1 MNNRFKT
8 TQVSQNLKRLRFLK
22 AAYLKAKTQEQ
33 LSKIGHYLL
42 KVLSQ
47 LRKVVSWMRIK
58 PILGS
63 ALTGML
69 LMGSTSGEAQ
79 KFGEPIKI
87 DHPEL
92 IGATV
97 PDMAD
102 IDGDGDLDIVHAH
115 FYSSFLNGYFEN
127 IGTPEEFTIG
137 DNFTALAII
146 DTTDSDRV
154 ITEMVDL
161 DNDGDLDYTSMGYG
175 DYYEQ
180 LFYYIE
186 NIGNGAFGDI
196 QIDTIAD
203 SEPLLYFAID
213 PNFVDIDGDGDLDLV
228 TAGYDVV
235 AYNAS
240 YAMQLGLMY
249 VENIGT
255 AESHVWGE
263 ASLEQ
268 NFPIIAQE
276 EEAPTSIELADFDGD
291 GDADIILSQYED
303 YDNNIYRVLYL
314 ENNGNGF
321 SEPVELEFFDVQEGI
336 ALLTSGDVDEDGDID
351 IVFNN
356 FPASI
361 YSGFP
366 ANLYWVENQNISSI
380 TEQQLETKAFSLANE
395 LVVDKLQLMANAT
408 KTMTI
413 EATVIN
419 SQGRLLKKESIH
431 LQSGDSDSYITLPDL
446 TAGSYFLVVSTE
458 EGTQTLSFTKI

>member
-8 TQVSQNLKRLRFLK
+8 TQVSQDLKRLRILK
-22 AAYLKAKTQEQ
+22 AAFLKAKTQEQ
-33 LSKIGHYLL
+33 RFKIHHYLI
-42 KVLSQ
+42 KVFSQ
-47 LRKVVSWMRIK
+47 LKKLVSLKRLK

-69 LMGSTSGEAQ
+69 LLGFTSVEAQ

-127 IGTPEEFTIG
+127 IGTSEEFTIG
-137 DNFTALAII
+137 DDFTALAII

-154 ITEMVDL
+154 VTEMVDL
-161 DNDGDLDYTSMGYG
+161 DNDGDLDYTSMTYG

-180 LFYYIE
+180 IFFYME
-186 NIGNGAFGDI
+186 NIGNGAFGEI
-196 QIDTIAD
+196 QIDTLVD
-203 SEPLLYFAID
+203 TEPLLYFAVD

-228 TAGYDVV
+228 TAGYDAV
-235 AYNAS
+235 AYDAS

-255 AESHVWGE
+255 AESHIWGE

-268 NFPIIAQE
+268 NFPVIAQE

-303 YDNNIYRVLYL
+303 YDNSIYRVLYL

-336 ALLTSGDVDEDGDID
+336 ALLTSGDVDGDGDVD

-356 FPASI
+356 FPPSI

-366 ANLYWVENQNISSI
+366 ANLYWVENQNISNV
-380 TEQQLETKAFSLANE
+380 TEEQLETKAFSLTRE
-395 LVVDKLQLMANAT
+395 LVVDELQLVANAT
-408 KTMTI
+408 KTMII
-413 EATVIN
+413 EASVIN

-431 LQSGDSDSYITLPDL
+431 LQSGESDSYITLPGL

-458 EGTQTLSFTKI
+458 EGTQTLSFTKM